1 MASALVLWKDPTG
14 TPRQESAR
22 IEDTSHSGACIRTKM
37 PISVGSELQIK
48 WHKEH
53 FWGVTKYCRK
63 DGPEYLVGVQ
73 RNTSVSIVP
82 PSAREEPA
90 RIVPNES
97 R

>member
-53 FWGVTKYCRK
+53 FWGVTKYWQGRAGISRGRPAQHVRK
-63 DGPEYLVGVQ
+63 HC
-73 RNTSVSIVP
+73 
-82 PSAREEPA
+82 PA
-90 RIVPNES
+90 IRP
-97 R
+97 